1 MTETQQLLAAYVEE
15 GSETAFR
22 ELVSRYVNL
31 VYTTALRLAGGDAHL
46 AQDVV
51 QTVFLQLAQNARKLS
66 RESSLGGWLHR
77 TTCNVA
83 SKAMRTE
90 RRRLERETQALLM
103 NAQTQPTEARMET
116 IAPILDEAINQLG
129 EEDRKAI
136 LLRFYEV
143 SDFRTVGMALGSNE
157 DAARMRVNRALEK
170 LQGILKRKGVAY
182 STAAL
187 GTLLTTGAVNAAP
200 SGLALTVSGVA
211 LANAAG
217 GVGATV
223 GVIQFMTTTKLGI
236 AGAIVIAGLAGGLA
250 LKQRQETELRAQY
263 ERQQRQIEEQQLEI
277 ESLKQRP
284 MSTVSERSLSDDERT
299 ELLRLRGQIGVLR
312 REVVDLEK
320 MNKQKVV
327 PSPQPVET
335 AQVNQREEIDKATRA
350 RNINTAKRWVLA
362 FHMHAA
368 SNQGVYPASFEEAA
382 KTVEEVPDAEAT
394 QGFELFPLGNI
405 KVSQLEN
412 PGKTI
417 VMRGGLFQTVTGDW
431 TRTYGMADGSVQQL
445 TALTPDFHEQE
456 LLNYFI
462 YPENLKI
469 RQ

>member
-22 ELVSRYVNL
+22 ELVSRYLNL
-31 VYTTALRLAGGDAHL
+31 VYSTALRLAGGDAHL
-46 AQDVV
+46 AQDVA

-136 LLRFYEV
+136 LLRFYEAG
-143 SDFRTVGMALGSNE
+143 DFRTVGMALGSNQ

-223 GVIQFMTTTKLGI
+223 GVIQFMTMTKLGI
-236 AGAIVIAGLAGGLA
+236 AGAIVIAGLAGGLV
-250 LKQRQETELRAQY
+250 LKQQETELRAQY
-263 ERQQRQIEEQQLEI
+263 ERQKRQIEAQQLEI
-277 ESLKQRP
+277 EALKQKP
-284 MSTVSERSLSDDERT
+284 QPTVVDRSLSDDERT

-312 REVVDLEK
+312 REVEDLEK
-320 MNKQKVV
+320 VNKQRVV

-335 AQVNQREEIDKATRA
+335 VQVNQSEEIDKATRA

-368 SNQGVYPASFEEAA
+368 SNLGVYPASFEEAA

-456 LLNYFI
+456 LLNYFV
-462 YPENLKI
+462 YPESLKI

>member
-1 MTETQQLLAAYVEE
+1 MTETQQLLAAYAEE

-22 ELVSRYVNL
+22 ELVSRYLNL
-31 VYTTALRLAGGDAHL
+31 VYSTALRLAGGNAHL
-46 AQDVV
+46 AQDVA
-51 QTVFLQLAQNARKLS
+51 QTVFLQLAQNARTLS

-103 NAQTQPTEARMET
+103 NAQTQPTEACMET

-136 LLRFYEV
+136 LLRFYEAG
-143 SDFRTVGMALGSNE
+143 DFRTVGMALGSNE

-182 STAAL
+182 STATL
-187 GTLLTTGAVNAAP
+187 GTLLTAGAVNAAP
-200 SGLALTVSGVA
+200 SGLALMVSGVA

-223 GVIQFMTTTKLGI
+223 GVIPFMTTTKLGI
-236 AGAIVIAGLAGGLA
+236 AGAIVIAGLAGGLV
-250 LKQRQETELRAQY
+250 LKQQQETELRAQY
-263 ERQQRQIEEQQLEI
+263 ERQKRQLEEQQLEI
-277 ESLKQRP
+277 EALKQKP
-284 MSTVSERSLSDDERT
+284 QPTVVDRSLSEDERT
-299 ELLRLRGQIGVLR
+299 ELLRLRGQVGVLR
-312 REVVDLEK
+312 REVQDLEK
-320 MNKQKVV
+320 VNKQRVV

-335 AQVNQREEIDKATRA
+335 AQLNQSEEIDKATRA
-350 RNINTAKRWVLA
+350 RNINTAKRWMLA
-362 FHMHAA
+362 FHLHAA

-382 KTVEEVPDAEAT
+382 KTAGEVPDAEAT
-394 QGFELFPLGNI
+394 QMFELFPLGNI
-405 KVSQLEN
+405 KFSQLEK
-412 PGKTI
+412 PGRTI
-417 VMRGGLFQTVTGDW
+417 VMRGGLFQMVTGDW

-456 LLNYFI
+456 LLHYFV